1 MRLPHPDADMNID
14 EQIRVLINDAP
25 HYGAASADVTL
36 IAPVLR
42 AIAERLQHSQYYVLQ
57 NLEQQ
62 WLMLTIADQNQP
74 GVTKTVVYAFPSL
87 ETAKANTNTLTDLQ
101 LVALPIPAVH
111 LLFQMLAMKPVDSI
125 VFFETSA
132 NLQSGI
138 ELSRQNLQILIEQHL
153 QSQRSANI
161 PPDIA

>member
-1 MRLPHPDADMNID
+1 MKLD
-14 EQIRVLINDAP
+14 EQIQVLIDDAP
-25 HYGAASADVTL
+25 RYGAEPTDVNY
-36 IAPVLR
+36 IAPVLK
-42 AIAERLQHSQYYVLQ
+42 AIAERLQHPQYYILQ
-57 NLEQQ
+57 NLDQH
-62 WLMLTIADQNQP
+62 WLMMTIADQTHP

-87 ETAKANTNTLTDLQ
+87 ETAKANTSTLNDPQ
-101 LVALPIPAVH
+101 LVALPIPVIH

-138 ELSRQNLQILIEQHL
+138 ELSRQNLQTLIEQHL
-153 QSQRSANI
+153 QSLRGGKI